1 MALELHDVAS
11 VDETLSSGDTREL
24 EVDSATAE
32 YIEVIVDDGAG
43 NAPSSYDLTVEF
55 YSTAVNSYMEVDSVS
70 AVTDRT
76 PAVRSDARCS
86 KVKVT
91 LSAGAADDYRV
102 SVETHSVI

>member
-11 VDETLSSGDTREL
+11 VDENLSSADTREL
-24 EVDSATAE
+24 EVDSSTAE

-55 YSTAVNSYMEVDSVS
+55 YSTAVDSYMQVDAVS
-70 AVTDRT
+70 TVTDRT
-76 PAVRSDARCS
+76 PAIRNDARGS
-86 KVKVT
+86 KVRVT
-91 LSAGAADDYRV
+91 LTAGAADNYRV